1 MLGGGAWRGR
11 RARGHQHAPR
21 RKTRRPLTS
30 RCPFLSLPSTQARLA
45 RVAPRRAAVIVKAA
59 DKAQVREEERKGG
72 EGGGGRRDRDA
83 GAPDRCTA
91 EKGTAGLPCR
101 VPPPRATTRAPAS
114 PHARRSPH
122 RLRVLRA
129 CGANAREAGETG
141 SARERQRRPPTA
153 LARRPSRH
161 CVVVC
166 SPAVRPRASAH
177 TTTHHPPQV
186 LSDVRSIIA
195 EQLGAELDTVGA
207 DAKFVDLGAD
217 SLDTVEIMMAL
228 EEKFEVTLDEEGAEG
243 IATVQDA
250 ADMIAA
256 KLG

>member
-1 MLGGGAWRGR
+1 M
-11 RARGHQHAPR
+11 RARGAGR
-21 RKTRRPLTS
+21 
-30 RCPFLSLPSTQARLA
+30 
-45 RVAPRRAAVIVKAA
+45 
-59 DKAQVREEERKGG
+59 ERKG
-72 EGGGGRRDRDA
+72 A
-83 GAPDRCTA
+83 
-91 EKGTAGLPCR
+91 
-101 VPPPRATTRAPAS
+101 APA
-114 PHARRSPH
+114 R
-122 RLRVLRA
+122 
-129 CGANAREAGETG
+129 G
-141 SARERQRRPPTA
+141 
-153 LARRPSRH
+153 RPSRARLSLH
-161 CVVVC
+161 CFFFWFPLRPVFLTQPTP
-166 SPAVRPRASAH
+166 SP
-177 TTTHHPPQV
+177 TPQV